1 MTDRTRDGAIPPTT
15 PIYDET
21 IEATAVRV
29 APYSETEPTTG
40 DRAKQQARD
49 TAGQAKDTAK
59 ETAGV
64 AKEQAGQVAG
74 TAKDAGARVA
84 GTTKDQA
91 SRVASDAVGQAK
103 QLYGQATDQLSEQA
117 GKQQTA
123 AAGALRTLSGDLQS
137 LQRGEGGGDGLAAEL
152 VEAISTRANRLG
164 EWLEQREPADVLHD
178 VRQFAARRPGLFIAL
193 AAVTGVVAAR
203 ATKALTADAKQDGA
217 PTRRTADRSFDGAP
231 DAETYFVAPEDVAHD
246 SSAVRGEYSAGTGYG
261 TSAGHSSGTVD
272 GGMR

>member
-1 MTDRTRDGAIPPTT
+1 MTDRTRDGSLPPTT

-29 APYSETEPTTG
+29 APYSDDEPSTG

-103 QLYGQATDQLSEQA
+103 QLYGQATDQLSDQA

-123 AAGALRTLSGDLQS
+123 AASSLRTLSSDLQS
-137 LQRGEGGGDGLAAEL
+137 LQRGEGGGDGLAGEL
-152 VEAISTRANRLG
+152 VDAIATRANRLG
-164 EWLEQREPADVLHD
+164 EWLEQREPAEVLHE

-193 AAVTGVVAAR
+193 AAATGIVAAR
-203 ATKALTADAKQDGA
+203 ATKALTADAKPDRVPSAGG
-217 PTRRTADRSFDGAP
+217 TDRSSDSAP
-231 DAETYFVAPEDVAHD
+231 DAGAYFVAPEDVAHD
-246 SSAVRGEYSAGTGYG
+246 STAVRGDFSTGTGYG
-261 TSAGHSSGTVD
+261 TAAGYGAVD
-272 GGMR
+272 GGTR